1 MLAAPDAVTHSLAQP
16 LSDVL
21 QGWGHRQNLPLT
33 PPELAPHGGGATG
46 CDVLTAGSVEQP
58 S

>member
-21 QGWGHRQNLPLT
+21 QGWGHRQSLPLT
-33 PPELAPHGGGATG
+33 PPVLASRGGGATG
-46 CDVLTAGSVEQP
+46 RDVLTAGSAKQP